1 MRFQVRSNLLRWPF
15 KLSDLAGCQLDV
27 QVRVRDARGCSLQAN
42 VRHLSGNVVQVVDII
57 LKETESRLVLVPF
70 VNYSLALYLRY

>member
-15 KLSDLAGCQLDV
+15 KLSYLAGRQLDV

-42 VRHLSGNVVQVVDII
+42 VRHLPGSLPKVVDII
-57 LKETESRLVLVPF
+57 LKKRNQVQS
-70 VNYSLALYLRY
+70 YSHM